1 MYQLTPSE
9 EKMVEDMRVRMA
21 QKAEEEKE
29 EKWAVFHHPMF
40 DNLVEGSSFGRI
52 RYCETKEI
60 LIQTPDWQK
69 SGKLRRMVVGLRKN
83 GNPKIFGVHT
93 IIISCFVP
101 NTENKPTIHHIDRN
115 PSNNKLSNLRYATIS

>member
-1 MYQLTPSE
+1 
-9 EKMVEDMRVRMA
+9 
-21 QKAEEEKE
+21 
-29 EKWAVFHHPMF
+29 MF

-69 SGKLRRMVVGLRKN
+69 AGKLRRMVVGLRKN

-93 IIISCFVP
+93 IILSCFVP
-101 NTENKPTIHHIDRN
+101 NTENKPTIDHIDRN
-115 PSNNKLSNLRYATIS
+115 PSNNKLSNLRYATISEHNQNRGKTTQVYPTSSYLGINEHYKKYRA